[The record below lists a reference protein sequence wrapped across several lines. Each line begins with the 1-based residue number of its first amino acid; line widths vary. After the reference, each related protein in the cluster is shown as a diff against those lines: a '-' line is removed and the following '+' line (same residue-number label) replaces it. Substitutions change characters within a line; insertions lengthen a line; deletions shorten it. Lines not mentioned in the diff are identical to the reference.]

1 MVQSQNHI
9 ELGLSNGFLYVISW
23 VTWKFYECRS
33 ISNYT
38 KSFQIFD
45 DTIDEHGH
53 HGSRGIGKA
62 ISYAFK
68 SIGIDVFA
76 ASKNNIY
83 TSNLNS
89 VKKLEEHTQTDV
101 LILNICGS
109 PPKQFSTIT
118 EEIGNFVKSTVKND
132 IKYLSGVTI
141 RFDDINSN

>member
-1 MVQSQNHI
+1 MDFCMSFH
-9 ELGLSNGFLYVISW
+9 GM
-23 VTWKFYECRS
+23 TWKFYECRS

-53 HGSRGIGKA
+53 HGSHGIGKA

-68 SIGIDVFA
+68 LIDIDIFA
-76 ASKNNIY
+76 ALKNDIDI
-83 TSNLNS
+83 SNLNS

-118 EEIGNFVKSTVKND
+118 EEIGNFVKAIIQNN